1 MSHVDENEQCDFLF
15 KIILIGDAGV
25 GKTCIVQRYKSGIWI
40 ESQASTIGVDFCM
53 KSCVIKGKNVK
64 LQVLL
69 FTSQFI

>member
-1 MSHVDENEQCDFLF
+1 MNIQDPDSYDFLF

-53 KSCVIKGKNVK
+53 KSCIIKGKRVK
-64 LQVLL
+64 LQVD
-69 FTSQFI
+69 I